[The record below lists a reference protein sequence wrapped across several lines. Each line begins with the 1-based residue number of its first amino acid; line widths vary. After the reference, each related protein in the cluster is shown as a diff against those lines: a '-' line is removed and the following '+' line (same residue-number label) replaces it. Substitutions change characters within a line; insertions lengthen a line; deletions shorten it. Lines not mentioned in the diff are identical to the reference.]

1 MPAVG
6 ANDRAFGDA
15 VFHKSR
21 QTICF
26 PAWDNAQAEPA
37 RINKLLEGDASIV
50 VLPIFC
56 RAALRIFPLADF
68 HRADDGGHIVNA
80 AASSMPMAADEAFI
94 HFHRVF
100 PADTVPRRA
109 DHPGAQ
115 FMEDLEGGFIARQAK
130 LALKLKGGLA
140 WGLGRYQV
148 GCPKPYG
155 KWGMGGPHDRRG
167 GQRGI
172 APAFAAAQHDRG
184 SRGEAVWLI
193 LVAAIRAGKAI
204 RPSQSLQVLC
214 ASGIVWKDVLKL
226 RQSSR
231 ESAWV
236 HNSKNLKT

>member
-1 MPAVG
+1 
-6 ANDRAFGDA
+6 
-15 VFHKSR
+15 
-21 QTICF
+21 
-26 PAWDNAQAEPA
+26 
-37 RINKLLEGDASIV
+37 
-50 VLPIFC
+50 
-56 RAALRIFPLADF
+56 
-68 HRADDGGHIVNA
+68 
-80 AASSMPMAADEAFI
+80 
-94 HFHRVF
+94 
-100 PADTVPRRA
+100 
-109 DHPGAQ
+109 
-115 FMEDLEGGFIARQAK
+115 MEDLEGGFIARQAK

-214 ASGIVWKDVLKL
+214 ASTVIWENLLEFGKGGGKAA
-226 RQSSR
+226 R
-231 ESAWV
+231 V
-236 HNSKNLKT
+236 HKFYEKRW